1 MRRLFFG
8 LAIGAVAAMTSS
20 WAFAGDQEITQQ
32 VIQRLDEQ
40 KKTGQLQGFHLGVSV
55 KDGQVWLKGYTA
67 NEQQRLAVL
76 DAARR
81 VPGVKAVVNELAVDP
96 TAGRTKTASTS
107 APSSATQSTIAS
119 APEAASA
126 PTMAPSRAAVQPIA
140 TTAPANS
147 AARLT
152 SAAETAPPAAPART
166 VAPAKVATAVPLPAT
181 APVANGHSGHRG
193 MPLAAYPNRP
203 VNYNGPGVGGP
214 MVGGPGGPGEMMGGQ
229 PIPAYNPAM
238 GGGVAPARYDHPRMP
253 GYAWPAYAAYPNYAA
268 VTYPRQYSPTAWP
281 YIGPFYPYPQVPLG
295 WRKVTLEWDDGWWM
309 LDFKD
314 K

>member
-1 MRRLFFG
+1 MRRFFFG

-20 WAFAGDQEITQQ
+20 WAYAGDQEITQQ
-32 VIQRLDEQ
+32 VIQRLEEQ

-81 VPGVKAVVNELAVDP
+81 VNGVKAVVNELQVDP
-96 TAGRTKTASTS
+96 TAGQTKTASTTTS
-107 APSSATQSTIAS
+107 PSSNAQSNFAS
-119 APEAASA
+119 APPAAPA
-126 PTMAPSRAAVQPIA
+126 PATAPSRAAVQPIA
-140 TTAPANS
+140 TAAPKSNTM
-147 AARLT
+147 AAKLT
-152 SAAETAPPAAPART
+152 SADEPAPAAAPART
-166 VAPAKVATAVPLPAT
+166 AAPQRVATTVPVPAT
-181 APVANGHSGHRG
+181 PNGHSGGRPMTRLP
-193 MPLAAYPNRP
+193 MPAYPTRP
-203 VNYNGPGVGGP
+203 IGYNGQPG
-214 MVGGPGGPGEMMGGQ
+214 MGGPGMEGMSGQ

-268 VTYPRQYSPTAWP
+268 VTYPRQYSPTAFP